1 MEAWGAEVSRSEEGS
16 ALVDSVFAI
25 LFLLTLMLGAIQI
38 VFTLY
43 SRNVVRAAAH
53 EGVRSA
59 IERGATGAAAIAAA
73 RKATARAA
81 GGLVDELEV
90 EVQRRDSGQASL
102 VMVNVR
108 GRLAPVGPFPFRMPV
123 TATAQGIFSS
133 DPP

>member
-1 MEAWGAEVSRSEEGS
+1 MEASGAEVSRAEEGS
-16 ALVDSVFAI
+16 ALAESVFAI
-25 LFLLTLMLGAIQI
+25 FFLLALMLGAIQI

-59 IERGATGAAAIAAA
+59 IERGATGAVAIAAA

-90 EVQRRDSGQASL
+90 EVQRKSSGQASL
-102 VMVNVR
+102 VTVQVR
-108 GRLAPVGPFPFRMPV
+108 GRLTPVGPFPFRMPV
-123 TATAQGIFSS
+123 TATARGIYSS